1 MNPTCVAEQTPDGQ
15 VWKMSAAPKKHSA
28 GGCSFI
34 RGFLR
39 WERVTI
45 TQGRNDQCLWE
56 AEMEASL
63 DYTVRPGL
71 KNKTKQEAGGRGV
84 WRGRGEKE
92 EQQG

>member
-1 MNPTCVAEQTPDGQ
+1 
-15 VWKMSAAPKKHSA
+15 MSAAPQKHSA
-28 GGCSFI
+28 GGRSFI

-71 KNKTKQEAGGRGV
+71 KKKQNRRRGGG
-84 WRGRGEKE
+84 GRGEKE